1 MNMSRHAA
9 SSFALLV
16 LILGAAAARAETVN
30 CMPVTALPAVIT
42 VQGIYCFTGDLATSV
57 PFGNAIEI
65 QTNNVVLDLNGH
77 KLGGLAAGPSTQAV
91 GIYAADHQNITIRNG
106 TIRGFFYGI
115 ALDDLGA
122 SQGHVVEDIRADQ
135 NTREGIDVRG
145 SGVIIR
151 NNQVVATGG
160 TTVFGS
166 NASAIGIVAI
176 GSGAR
181 VLNNDVIKTVKQGTG
196 ISYGI
201 VFAFGSIG
209 ALAVNNRITQA
220 DHGLDYQDTSAGKY
234 RDNVTFNVA
243 TPYTGGTNVGNNN

>member
-65 QTNNVVLDLNGH
+65 LTNNVVLDLNGH

-122 SQGHVVEDIRADQ
+122 SQGHVVEDIRAVQ

-145 SGVIIR
+145 SGVIVR

-176 GSGAR
+176 GGGAR
-181 VLNNDVIKTVKQGTG
+181 VLNNDVIKTVKQG
-196 ISYGI
+196 
-201 VFAFGSIG
+201 FAFGSIG

-220 DHGLDYQDTSAGKY
+220 DHGLDYQDTSTGKY
-234 RDNVTFNVA
+234 RDNLTVNVA